1 MTLNHIQL
9 FFSRIRKKL
18 HIIVLSRRE
27 KFYRPN
33 TEWRSG
39 RNKGHTVEQR
49 RNKRPKTSLLLF
61 KAMRTAVR
69 YRTLEDG
76 DTGNRAAVGSCKC
89 SCKLAEALSSCKS
102 SAFQNLR
109 YVHTGPPT
117 APPGER
123 YGEVRKR
130 VKRSI
135 QCGFHWW

>member
-1 MTLNHIQL
+1 M
-9 FFSRIRKKL
+9 
-18 HIIVLSRRE
+18 
-27 KFYRPN
+27 FYRPN

-49 RNKRPKTSLLLF
+49 RNKRPKTTLLLF

-89 SCKLAEALSSCKS
+89 SCKLEEALSSCKS

-109 YVHTGPPT
+109 YVHT
-117 APPGER
+117 APPLLPRRER
-123 YGEVRKR
+123 DTEKR
-130 VKRSI
+130 ERELKGV
-135 QCGFHWW
+135 